1 MEKMIKKETIV
12 NELYVYIFCPI
23 KRKWD
28 LLYKRWL
35 DRGHGKVMDILPF
48 TAKDIDQNK

>member
-1 MEKMIKKETIV
+1 MIKKEITET
-12 NELYVYIFCPI
+12 ELYVWIFCPI

-35 DRGHGKVMDILPF
+35 KNGFGMVMDRMPF
-48 TAKDIDQNK
+48 TAREIDNQKEK

>member
-1 MEKMIKKETIV
+1 MIKKETIG
-12 NELYVYIFCPI
+12 NEIYVWIFCPI

-35 DRGHGKVMDILPF
+35 DKGFGMVMDRMPF
-48 TAKDIDQNK
+48 TAKDIDQKK

>member
-1 MEKMIKKETIV
+1 MIKKENIG
-12 NELYVYIFCPI
+12 NELYVWIFCPI

-35 DRGHGKVMDILPF
+35 KNGYGMVMDRIPF

>member
-1 MEKMIKKETIV
+1 MIKKETIV

-35 DRGHGKVMDILPF
+35 DRGYGKVMDILPF

>member
-1 MEKMIKKETIV
+1 MIKKETIE

-35 DRGHGKVMDILPF
+35 REGYGMVMDRIPF
-48 TAKDIDQNK
+48 LAKEIDNQK